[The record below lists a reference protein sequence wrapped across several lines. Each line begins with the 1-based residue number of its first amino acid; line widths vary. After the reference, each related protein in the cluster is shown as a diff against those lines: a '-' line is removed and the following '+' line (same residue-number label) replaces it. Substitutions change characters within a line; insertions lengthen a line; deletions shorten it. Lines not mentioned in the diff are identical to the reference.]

1 MNNKNYKN
9 KSLEIYLDVLDTLV
23 IKIAKKKKPGKT
35 KRLPFAIVFSLFI
48 IRQNYVA
55 DIRTQQRPARIFVV
69 TARPRSCLCRYWIQ
83 IIIILTN
90 IINVPKDSF
99 SGIRTRAPS
108 VAWARCN
115 HSAERLLSS
124 SLVSK

>member
-9 KSLEIYLDVLDTLV
+9 KSSEIYLDVPDTLV
-23 IKIAKKKKPGKT
+23 IKTTKKKKPGKT
-35 KRLPFAIVFSLFI
+35 KRLPFATVISLFI
-48 IRQNYVA
+48 IRQNCAA

-83 IIIILTN
+83 IIIILIN

-108 VAWARCN
+108 VTWARCN

>member
-1 MNNKNYKN
+1 MNNNNYKN
-9 KSLEIYLDVLDTLV
+9 KSLEIYLDVPDTLV
-23 IKIAKKKKPGKT
+23 IKTEKKKPGKT
-35 KRLPFAIVFSLFI
+35 KRLPFATVISLFI
-48 IRQNYVA
+48 IRQNYAVE
-55 DIRTQQRPARIFVV
+55 IRTQHRPARIVVV

-115 HSAERLLSS
+115 HSAERLLSI
-124 SLVSK
+124 